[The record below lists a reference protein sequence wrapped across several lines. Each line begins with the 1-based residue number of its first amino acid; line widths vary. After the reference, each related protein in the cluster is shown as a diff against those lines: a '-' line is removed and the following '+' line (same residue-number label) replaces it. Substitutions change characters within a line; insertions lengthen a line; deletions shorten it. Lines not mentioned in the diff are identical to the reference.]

1 MATATL
7 NISLP
12 APMKAFV
19 EERLVKD
26 GYGTISEYVRE
37 LIRKDQKQRDEQ
49 ELEALLLE
57 GLRSGAATPFTKAD
71 FAAIKERGLQRIA
84 AQKKK

>member
-1 MATATL
+1 
-7 NISLP
+7 
-12 APMKAFV
+12 MKVFV

-37 LIRKDQKQRDEQ
+37 LIRQDQKQRAEQ
-49 ELEALLLE
+49 ELETLLLE

-71 FAAIKERGLQRIA
+71 FAAIKERGLRRIA
-84 AQKKK
+84 QKNKK

>member
-12 APMKAFV
+12 EPMKVFV

-37 LIRKDQKQRDEQ
+37 LIRQDQKQRAEQ
-49 ELEALLLE
+49 ELETLLLE

-71 FAAIKERGLQRIA
+71 FAAIKERGLRRIA
-84 AQKKK
+84 QKNKK